1 VDKYNI
7 KNYIEKNECK
17 NKLNKKKSK
26 SLSKTYETH
35 EGMNSKTKEKL
46 ISS

>member
-17 NKLNKKKSK
+17 NKLKETKKEQVIEQNIRDSRGD
-26 SLSKTYETH
+26 EQ
-35 EGMNSKTKEKL
+35 
-46 ISS
+46 